1 RLNEPVAW
9 YGSIVMNNK
18 QELIQAYREI
28 DNDTFIRQQAKYE
41 NKRG

>member
-1 RLNEPVAW
+1 
-9 YGSIVMNNK
+9 MNNK

-41 NKRG
+41 NK